1 MPRFSWIGLLLAF
14 WLMLL
19 CARSPAQDYRI
30 YEPHPRLMLPPRKLA
45 LLQKERD
52 RQSMRWLQFESV
64 VKNASELPEPGLA
77 KALYARVTGQ
87 AAPCLEAVR
96 WALEA
101 PPDLRQKALVL
112 DWCHELAPEEQ
123 IQALALTL
131 ERELEAAEEDRS
143 MPAVRGRLLAAI
155 ALAERRP
162 KLTSSQLQAILGQW
176 WENAAVPALRMSFVS
191 GNRSELFAACEML
204 HAVQD
209 NLKIDLRQPAADLF
223 QDLPL
228 ALLLA
233 YYPAPYPGP
242 RGDVFL
248 PASKGASKPDPE
260 QALAAR
266 AAGLCLVSYD
276 GGSDQSQF
284 LQGFL
289 MQDQYLMRDP
299 RGAVY
304 EFLWANPYR
313 PGLSYHHA
321 PLYFHSRALGALF
334 ARSSWN
340 QNATW
345 FGYLD
350 GELQVFDPD
359 GLKIV
364 TAQPVSKPIQ
374 LGGAAVYV
382 AQGQPPGKIQLPA
395 VDTVFFTGL
404 KPETEYVIEMES
416 TKRFTES
423 TDRAGLLAIN
433 LEGRPRG
440 WIRIR

>member
-1 MPRFSWIGLLLAF
+1 MLAI
-14 WLMLL
+14 WLILL
-19 CARSPAQDYRI
+19 CARSPAQEYRI
-30 YEPHPRLMLPPRKLA
+30 YEPHPRLLLPPRKLA

-64 VKNASELPEPGLA
+64 VNGAAELPEPGLA

-87 AAPCLEAVR
+87 SAPCLEAVR
-96 WALEA
+96 WAQQA

-112 DWCHELAPEEQ
+112 DWCHDLLQEAQIQELASV
-123 IQALALTL
+123 L
-131 ERELEAAEEDRS
+131 ERELETAEQDRS

-155 ALAERRP
+155 ALAEKRP
-162 KLTSSQLQAILGQW
+162 NLASSHLQAILGQW
-176 WENAAVPALRMSFVS
+176 WENAAVPALRTSFAS

-209 NLKIDLRQPAADLF
+209 NLKIDLRQSDPDLF

-248 PASKGASKPDPE
+248 PASKGAGKPDPE

-266 AAGLCLVSYD
+266 AAGLCLVSYG

-289 MQDQYLMRDP
+289 MQDHYLMRDP

-321 PLYFHSRALGALF
+321 PLYFHSRPLGALF

-340 QNATW
+340 QDATW
-345 FGYLD
+345 LGYLG

-382 AQGQPPGKIQLPA
+382 ARGQPPGKIQPPA
-395 VDTVFFTGL
+395 DIVFVVGL
-404 KPETEYVIEMES
+404 KPETEYLIEMES
-416 TKRFTES
+416 GKRFTES
-423 TDRAGLLAIN
+423 ADRAGILAVN
-433 LEGRPRG
+433 LEGGPRG
-440 WIRIR
+440 WIRLR